1 MWTAID
7 SAMRSIA
14 FLATAL
20 LAAAF
25 ATPLDGGLIGLPS
38 PDSIVPAPAFSADT
52 FLTPAEQFLNSG
64 QPPNSGNRIFP
75 ATDSDAVTEAKLDIS
90 DDPDKQG
97 VQVASAAAS
106 PSDENVKSLDAS
118 NTDQPTFSTSLNLPA
133 NLLKTDFTVSAS
145 LPEDASNP
153 ETACI
158 DSSTE
163 SAPKV
168 RRDDL
173 SDFLDSVKNH
183 FSLDGLTA
191 PNSCSWHPTQQES
204 APSADAVP
212 SLLPKPKLPGPARPQ
227 LRPQP
232 GKTPSRRPDDPYDE
246 AGMWNYPVIKG
257 GRRLGGDQSCKGIFG
272 RSYWKIFTLVCGGPT
287 GRWYGDTASTVQNCQ
302 SVPGDGVFR
311 SRDDYEICYFC
322 CKDFIILEALGVTC
336 KPLFTLCTL

>member
-1 MWTAID
+1 
-7 SAMRSIA
+7 MRSIA

-25 ATPLDGGLIGLPS
+25 ATPLDGGLIGLPG

-64 QPPNSGNRIFP
+64 QPPNSGNQIFP

-90 DDPDKQG
+90 DGPDKQG

-145 LPEDASNP
+145 LPEDVSNL

-163 SAPKV
+163 SAPKL
-168 RRDDL
+168 RTL
-173 SDFLDSVKNH
+173 APGILHNKNQH
-183 FSLDGLTA
+183 
-191 PNSCSWHPTQQES
+191 H
-204 APSADAVP
+204 
-212 SLLPKPKLPGPARPQ
+212 
-227 LRPQP
+227 QP
-232 GKTPSRRPDDPYDE
+232 TPSHHFYPDLRFQEAQDPSRVHSP
-246 AGMWNYPVIKG
+246 AKPHPVDPMILMV
-257 GRRLGGDQSCKGIFG
+257 RLGS
-272 RSYWKIFTLVCGGPT
+272 
-287 GRWYGDTASTVQNCQ
+287 
-302 SVPGDGVFR
+302 
-311 SRDDYEICYFC
+311 
-322 CKDFIILEALGVTC
+322 GVT
-336 KPLFTLCTL
+336 PY